1 MFDLKKKLSAIVLAS
16 MMLLSSTGFVFANEE
31 INDLETVQI
40 EENVER
46 TSLNGAGWVKRGDSL
61 YYNNENGNPTTG
73 WKIIDG
79 NNYYFHKDGRMADG
93 WTYLNNKT
101 YYFNKEKG
109 MHTGVQTLSN
119 GKTYNFDK
127 NGIARSG
134 IVKQDG
140 KILYFNDRGKLTATG
155 KSYKSNASA
164 YSGHSTTATGQKP
177 KWGTI
182 AVDPKV
188 IPYGT
193 KVYIPYFNRTFVA
206 NDCGGAIKGTK
217 IDIFMNSS
225 KECYKFG
232 RRNIEI
238 IVLNDIK

>member
-1 MFDLKKKLSAIVLAS
+1 MFNLKKKLSAIVLAS

-46 TSLNGAGWVKRGDSL
+46 TSLNEAGWVKRGDSL

-73 WKIIDG
+73 WKVIDG
-79 NNYYFHKDGRMADG
+79 NNYYFNKDGKMASG
-93 WTYLNNKT
+93 WTEINRKT

-109 MHTGVQTLSN
+109 MHTGIQRLEN
-119 GKTYNFDK
+119 GKTYNFGK
-127 NGIARSG
+127 NGFVGES
-134 IVKQDG
+134 IVRQNG
-140 KILYFNDRGKLTATG
+140 KILYFNERGKLTSTG

-193 KVYIPYFNRTFVA
+193 KVYIPYFNKTFVA

-217 IDIFMNSS
+217 IDIFMNSR

>member
-46 TSLNGAGWVKRGDSL
+46 TSLNGVGWVKRGDSL
-61 YYNNENGNPTTG
+61 YYNNENGKPVTG
-73 WKIIDG
+73 WKMIGPI
-79 NNYYFHKDGRMADG
+79 NYYFHKDGKMASG
-93 WTYLNNKT
+93 WTEINRRT
-101 YYFNKEKG
+101 YYFSKEKG
-109 MHTGVQTLSN
+109 MHTGIQTLEN
-119 GKTYNFDK
+119 GKTYNFGK
-127 NGIARSG
+127 NGFVGES
-134 IVKQDG
+134 IVRQNG
-140 KILYFNDRGKLTATG
+140 KILYFNERGKLTSTG

-193 KVYIPYFNRTFVA
+193 KVYIPYFNKTFVA

-217 IDIFMNSS
+217 IDIFMNSR

>member
-1 MFDLKKKLSAIVLAS
+1 

-46 TSLNGAGWVKRGDSL
+46 TSLNGVGWVKRGDSL
-61 YYNNENGNPTTG
+61 YYNNENGKPVTG
-73 WKIIDG
+73 WKMIGPI
-79 NNYYFHKDGRMADG
+79 NYYFHKDGKMASG
-93 WTYLNNKT
+93 WTEINRRT
-101 YYFNKEKG
+101 YYFSKEKG
-109 MHTGVQTLSN
+109 MHTGIQTLEN
-119 GKTYNFDK
+119 GKTYNFGK
-127 NGIARSG
+127 NGFVGES
-134 IVKQDG
+134 IVRQNG
-140 KILYFNDRGKLTATG
+140 KILYFNERGKLTSTG

-193 KVYIPYFNRTFVA
+193 KVYIPYFNKTFVA

-217 IDIFMNSS
+217 IDIFMNSR

>member
-1 MFDLKKKLSAIVLAS
+1 MFNLKKKLSAIVLAF

-46 TSLNGAGWVKRGDSL
+46 TSLNGVGWVKRGDSL
-61 YYNNENGNPTTG
+61 YYNNENGKPVTG
-73 WKIIDG
+73 WKMIGPI
-79 NNYYFHKDGRMADG
+79 NYYFHKDGKMASG
-93 WTYLNNKT
+93 WTEINRRT
-101 YYFNKEKG
+101 YYFSKEKG
-109 MHTGVQTLSN
+109 MHTGIQTLEN
-119 GKTYNFDK
+119 GKTYNFGK
-127 NGIARSG
+127 NGFVGES
-134 IVKQDG
+134 IVRQNG
-140 KILYFNDRGKLTATG
+140 KILYFNERGKLTSTG

>member
-1 MFDLKKKLSAIVLAS
+1 MFNLKKKLSAIVLAS

-46 TSLNGAGWVKRGDSL
+46 TSLNESGWVKRGDSL

-79 NNYYFHKDGRMADG
+79 NNYYFHKDGKMADG
-93 WTYLNNKT
+93 WTEINRKT

-109 MHTGVQTLSN
+109 MHTGIQTLEN
-119 GKTYNFDK
+119 GKTYNFGK
-127 NGIARSG
+127 NGFVGES
-134 IVKQDG
+134 IVRQNG
-140 KILYFNDRGKLTATG
+140 KILYFNERGKLTSTG

-193 KVYIPYFNRTFVA
+193 KVYIPYFDKVFVA

>member
-1 MFDLKKKLSAIVLAS
+1 MFNLKKKLSAIVLAS

-46 TSLNGAGWVKRGDSL
+46 TSLNGVGWVKRGDSL
-61 YYNNENGNPTTG
+61 YYNNENGKPVTG
-73 WKIIDG
+73 WKMIGPI
-79 NNYYFHKDGRMADG
+79 NYYFHKDGKMASG
-93 WTYLNNKT
+93 WTEINRRT
-101 YYFNKEKG
+101 YYFSKEKG
-109 MHTGVQTLSN
+109 MHTGIQTLEN
-119 GKTYNFDK
+119 GKTYNFGK
-127 NGIARSG
+127 NGFVGES
-134 IVKQDG
+134 IVRQNG
-140 KILYFNDRGKLTATG
+140 KILYFNERGKLTSTG

-217 IDIFMNSS
+217 IDIFMNSR

>member
-1 MFDLKKKLSAIVLAS
+1 MFNLKKKLSAIVLAS

-46 TSLNGAGWVKRGDSL
+46 TSLNGVGWVKRGNSL
-61 YYNNENGNPTTG
+61 YYNNENGKPVTG
-73 WKIIDG
+73 WKMIGPI
-79 NNYYFHKDGRMADG
+79 NYYFHKDGKMASG
-93 WTYLNNKT
+93 WTEINRRT
-101 YYFNKEKG
+101 YYFSKEKG
-109 MHTGVQTLSN
+109 MHTGIQTLEN
-119 GKTYNFDK
+119 GKTYNFGK
-127 NGIARSG
+127 NGFVGES
-134 IVKQDG
+134 IVRQNG
-140 KILYFNDRGKLTATG
+140 KILYFNERGKLTSTG